1 MASCVAS
8 ASFRPVSID
17 TRTWDRNMAK
27 KIENPNLTKQ
37 TAPSMPDQGGVT
49 TILGGQST
57 AIGQDT
63 LAEGSVSLQV
73 KDAGPVTIVR
83 GTTTFSATA
92 QSTDSP
98 TAYAT
103 ADTFAEVSG
112 ADRVHTK
119 TKTMGQLDQGGD
131 TDTWD
136 ADTWSA
142 TSTTRVFAID
152 VEGRTL
158 PNSPASSKHQV
169 KESSPADIDD
179 VDIDGNVAM
188 VQADAL
194 VEGENTYASVDTSVL
209 AVEDTLSTVN
219 VSITTGIA

>member
-1 MASCVAS
+1 
-8 ASFRPVSID
+8 
-17 TRTWDRNMAK
+17 MAK

-37 TAPSMPDQGGVT
+37 TAPSTADQGGVT

-63 LAEGSVSLQV
+63 LAQGSVSLKV
-73 KDAGPVTIVR
+73 NDAGPVTIVR

-92 QSTDSP
+92 QSTDSS

-103 ADTFAEVSG
+103 ADTFAGVSG
-112 ADRVHTK
+112 ADRVHTR
-119 TKTMGQLDQGGD
+119 TTTMDQSDQDED
-131 TDTWD
+131 TS
-136 ADTWSA
+136 TWSA

-152 VEGRTL
+152 IEGRTL
-158 PNSPASSKHQV
+158 PNSPASSIHQV
-169 KESSPADIDD
+169 KQLSPADIDG

-188 VQADAL
+188 VQVDAL
-194 VEGENTYASVDTSVL
+194 VEGENTYVSVDTSVL

-219 VSITTGIA
+219 ASITGGIA

>member
-1 MASCVAS
+1 
-8 ASFRPVSID
+8 
-17 TRTWDRNMAK
+17 MAK
-27 KIENPNLTKQ
+27 KIENPKLTKQ
-37 TAPSMPDQGGVT
+37 TAPSTTDQGGVT
-49 TILGGQST
+49 TVLGGQST
-57 AIGQDT
+57 AVGQDT

-92 QSTDSP
+92 QSTDSSTDSP
-98 TAYAT
+98 TAYAS

-112 ADRVHTK
+112 ADRVHIK
-119 TKTMGQLDQGGD
+119 TKTMGQPDQGGD

-136 ADTWSA
+136 TDTWSA

-158 PNSPASSKHQV
+158 PNSSASSKHQV
-169 KESSPADIDD
+169 KELSPADIDG